1 MVIVAFD
8 RTNLLP
14 TAKVFRDRYSDA
26 IVVIASD
33 NDQFTDGKPGL
44 TDARKAAAAVSG
56 VVACPQFHDL
66 SPERDDDGEEFVKS
80 GINAAL
86 NQAEPESP

>member
-26 IVVIASD
+26 IVVIARD
-33 NDQFTDGKPGL
+33 NDQFTDGNPGL

-56 VVACPQFHDL
+56 GVVLVICRIR
-66 SPERDDDGEEFVKS
+66 S
-80 GINAAL
+80 AAWVT
-86 NQAEPESP
+86 SK